1 MRIAGG
7 RPSLRGPRSF
17 RAIKEALRKGKER
30 FGLRVTHFSVQGNH
44 MHMLVEAE
52 DAIALSRG
60 MKGLAV
66 RMARGLNKAHGMR
79 GQVFA
84 DRFHSRELKSPRE
97 VAYAMRYVLG
107 NHMKHGAPELGRLY
121 RSLLIR
127 GLHAGTRGRDGPA
140 QALPHPHDHGRALV
154 IARRAL
160 NTLSAFQQRDC
171 LATWQSD
178 RR

>member
-66 RMARGLNKAHGMR
+66 RMARGLNKA
-79 GQVFA
+79 
-84 DRFHSRELKSPRE
+84 
-97 VAYAMRYVLG
+97 
-107 NHMKHGAPELGRLY
+107 
-121 RSLLIR
+121 
-127 GLHAGTRGRDGPA
+127 
-140 QALPHPHDHGRALV
+140 
-154 IARRAL
+154 
-160 NTLSAFQQRDC
+160 
-171 LATWQSD
+171 
-178 RR
+178 